1 MERRGSRLSR
11 REFVGGAGA
20 AGVAATGLGLLGG
33 FGCLPLPLQP
43 APRGTKLARHFAK
56 TLMLEWTGADA
67 FVRRCYRAGVRW
79 FFTPAVA
86 IGSAILSV
94 AGFVAFLVVEHSGR
108 YSLSD
113 ASAPVV
119 SLILIGLALVLTFAH
134 ELGHASVLIHFKRRI
149 KSAGFMLYFGSPAF
163 FVDASDGLMMDRGKR
178 MVQAIAGP
186 FAELILSG
194 VASFLLVA
202 FPDSGMAPILYKFS
216 LLNYFVIFLNLIPLL
231 ELDGYWLLCDLI
243 QVPELRPKSLEF
255 IQHDAWH
262 KMRAHER
269 FTRQEIGLAAYG
281 VIGIAYTVLSVLL
294 AVFFWREIFGGLVS
308 GLWRGGPVSRLLLIA
323 LAAFLAGPAIRGTIS
338 LARAVARRE
347 LRPLTA
353 MIARCSWL

>member
-1 MERRGSRLSR
+1 MVFAVAAAAVAFVAAGAAALLLSR
-11 REFVGGAGA
+11 RRRHRPVSILAIVGGRLAEQGISSA
-20 AGVAATGLGLLGG
+20 EPLFAQALL
-33 FGCLPLPLQP
+33 
-43 APRGTKLARHFAK
+43 APRGETDVWSALAVRLDPVQFRLK
-56 TLMLEWTGADA
+56 LEWTGADA

-178 MVQAIAGP
+178 RVQASAGP
-186 FAELILSG
+186 FAEMTRSG
-194 VASFLLVA
+194 VASFFPVA
-202 FPDSGMAPILYKFS
+202 LPDRAMAPILY
-216 LLNYFVIFLNLIPLL
+216 
-231 ELDGYWLLCDLI
+231 DL
-243 QVPELRPKSLEF
+243 
-255 IQHDAWH
+255 
-262 KMRAHER
+262 
-269 FTRQEIGLAAYG
+269 
-281 VIGIAYTVLSVLL
+281 
-294 AVFFWREIFGGLVS
+294 
-308 GLWRGGPVSRLLLIA
+308 
-323 LAAFLAGPAIRGTIS
+323 
-338 LARAVARRE
+338 
-347 LRPLTA
+347 
-353 MIARCSWL
+353 